1 MGRPKGSKT
10 GNVFFNKSKG
20 KWFCEYYVI
29 DKDTH
34 KEVVKQKTVSNKEEG
49 KQFLSSLQYQK
60 GNEIF
65 IKNNGIP
72 LGKLMRSNVQRKLD
86 MNLISENQYA
96 RVLKTIQIIEKN
108 DIANKKI
115 EDITSND
122 IQTYI
127 NSLKD
132 YSNSYIKK
140 LMEQFTQSYTLA
152 MNKGYITK
160 NPMLDVIK
168 PKSTK
173 ADKEVRAMTIEEQKA
188 FTDYLLDRQT
198 EEEPYKN
205 VYLIQMYT
213 GLRVGEALALKSSDI
228 DLRKNLIRVNK
239 TLTVDKDGKVTMGN
253 TTKTYAGIREVPIP
267 EFIRDSII
275 EQMEISKSQKDHQLF
290 MSPKGSYV
298 DNRNVNRILKKRLS
312 ELDITGISTRSLRH
326 TYGTRCVEAG
336 MRAVAIQRL
345 MGHKDVS
352 VTLNIYTSVFNK
364 YKEDELEKVNNYY
377 KDNEIIRKN
386 IQNIIEDDIYFS
398 EDYFNRRLRI
408 LKEIYLIEHEQLR
421 TGVISFPE
429 YEENVKILKQL
440 SQREANFDYDEDYEK
455 TATLIQT
462 EYILEQFFN
471 RKNKGERQLT

>member
-1 MGRPKGSKT
+1 MGRPKENKT
-10 GNVFFNKSKG
+10 GSVFFNKSKG

-29 DKDTH
+29 DKDSH
-34 KEVVKQKTVSNKEEG
+34 KEIIKQKTVKNEEEG
-49 KQFLSSLQYQK
+49 KQFLSALQYQK

-96 RVLKTIQIIEKN
+96 RVLKTIEVIEKN

-115 EDITSND
+115 EDITSDD

-140 LMEQFTQSYTLA
+140 LMEQFNQSYTLA

-160 NPMLDVIK
+160 NPMVDVIK

-173 ADKEVRAMTIEEQKA
+173 ADKEVRAMTIEEQQS
-188 FTDYLLDRQT
+188 FTDYLMTRNIED
-198 EEEPYKN
+198 EPYKN
-205 VYLIQMYT
+205 VFLIQMYM

-228 DLRKNLIRVNK
+228 DLRKNLLSVNK
-239 TLTVDKDGKVTMGN
+239 TLTVDKNGKIAMGN

-275 EQMEISKSQKDHQLF
+275 EQIEVSKNQSEHQLF
-290 MSPKGSYV
+290 ISPNGSYV
-298 DNRNVNRILKKRLS
+298 DNRNVNRILKKRLF
-312 ELDITGISTRSLRH
+312 ELGITGISTHSLRH

-336 MRAVAIQRL
+336 MRAVALQRL
-345 MGHKDVS
+345 MGHQDVS
-352 VTLNIYTSVFNK
+352 VTLNTYTSVFNK
-364 YKEDELEKVNNYY
+364 YKETELDKVNDYY
-377 KDNEIIRKN
+377 KNNAIIKPQDTILLNDTNSFNDKFKDIRMKTLKKIYDMEKELYNNNEIPLFEYKENVN
-386 IQNIIEDDIYFS
+386 ILNEMKQKGFNYEDD
-398 EDYFNRRLRI
+398 
-408 LKEIYLIEHEQLR
+408 
-421 TGVISFPE
+421 
-429 YEENVKILKQL
+429 YEENEITVQI
-440 SQREANFDYDEDYEK
+440 
-455 TATLIQT
+455 
-462 EYILEQFFN
+462 EYIIKQIWHKL
-471 RKNKGERQLT
+471 RKGEREIE

>member
-10 GNVFFNKSKG
+10 GSVFFNKSKK
-20 KWFCEYYVI
+20 KWFVAYYI
-29 DKDTH
+29 TDTETH
-34 KEVVKQKTVSNKEEG
+34 KEVRKQKTVQNEEEG
-49 KQFLSSLQYQK
+49 KQFLSSLECQK

-72 LGKLMRSNVQRKLD
+72 LSQLMRANVQRKLD

-108 DIANKKI
+108 DIANRKI

-122 IQTYI
+122 IQIYI

-160 NPMLDVIK
+160 NPMLDIVK

-173 ADKEVRAMTIEEQKA
+173 ADKEVRAMTLEEQKA
-188 FTDYLLDRQT
+188 FTDYLMNRQI
-198 EEEPYKN
+198 EDEPYKN

-213 GLRVGEALALKSSDI
+213 GLRVGEALALKSGDI

-275 EQMEISKSQKDHQLF
+275 EQMEISKSQMDHQLF
-290 MSPKGSYV
+290 MSPNGSYV

-312 ELDITGISTRSLRH
+312 ELDITGISTHSLRH

-386 IQNIIEDDIYFS
+386 IPNIIEDNIYFS

-408 LKEIYLIEHEQLR
+408 LKEIYLIEHKQLIA
-421 TGVISFPE
+421 GVISFPE

-440 SQREANFDYDEDYEK
+440 SQREADFDYDEDYEK

-471 RKNKGERQLT
+471 RKNKGELQLV